1 MRVSRKIFAATALA
15 TVAMVATVA
24 DARHSWRKYN
34 WAHDGVNPINIPVV
48 DNTTGQ
54 WPARVIL
61 AVADWDRSAWIV
73 ASKPSGGSN
82 RNCNFDPGTIQV
94 CNDDY
99 GDSGWLGIAS
109 IEINGS
115 QITAGITKLNDF
127 YFVQPR
133 YSSESWKQLVTCQ
146 EIGHDYGLGHQNENF
161 NTDATTSC
169 MEYTSWPDGNESP
182 DQHDYD
188 QLASI
193 YGGGG
198 GGGGG
203 GGKPPRGK
211 PGKGVNA
218 GNSPAEWGRAVGFL
232 PNGKPFKYERQLANG
247 TRIITHVTWTIEAAA
262 ELGDHHGGG
271 HKH

>member
-1 MRVSRKIFAATALA
+1 MRNSRKVFAAAMVA
-15 TVAMVATVA
+15 GVAMVATVA

-34 WAHDGVNPINIPVV
+34 WAHDGQNPISIPVI
-48 DNTTGQ
+48 DNTSQ
-54 WPARVIL
+54 DWRHRVSM
-61 AVADWDRSAWIV
+61 AVSDWNGSAWITARV
-73 ASKPSGGSN
+73 NSLGNNTACDFQTGV
-82 RNCNFDPGTIQV
+82 IHV

-99 GDSGWLGIAS
+99 GASGWLGIAS
-109 IEINGS
+109 IQINGS
-115 QITAGITKLNDF
+115 EITAGITKLNDY
-127 YFVQPR
+127 YFALPQ
-133 YSSESWKQLVTCQ
+133 YNSESWKQLVTCQ

-169 MEYTSWPDGNESP
+169 MEYTSWPEGNESP

-198 GGGGG
+198 GSGGKG
-203 GGKPPRGK
+203 GGKPGGRPS
-211 PGKGVNA
+211 KGVNA

-232 PNGKPFKYERQLANG
+232 PNGKPFKYERQLSNG